1 MKLSGADRLAKQ
13 SALQTALPFAQ
24 ALLEAAP
31 ERVVWGTDWPHVNIK
46 EPHSDEALFEFLA
59 HVAPDERSRTR
70 LLADNP
76 ARLYGFPSP
85 V

>member
-1 MKLSGADRLAKQ
+1 MNLIQNQR
-13 SALQTALPFAQ
+13 AQ
-24 ALLEAAP
+24 A
-31 ERVVWGTDWPHVNIK
+31 
-46 EPHSDEALFEFLA
+46 EPHSDEALFELLA